1 MILTVCMWIRSVL
14 CWMASAPETHQH
26 PGLQLPAG
34 PSELGGPPKKLRHRE
49 PALLMQNAP
58 PLPPAGGGQAGNVQQ
73 EAVPWEVDAITKRL
87 DLACTTPA
95 SFPVSQ
101 PSRLKFVIGPSSE

>member
-1 MILTVCMWIRSVL
+1 MILIVCLWTWIRSVL
-14 CWMASAPETHQH
+14 CWIARAPETHWH

-34 PSELGGPPKKLRHRE
+34 PQESGGPPTKLRHRK
-49 PALLMQNAP
+49 PALLMLIRVDCRGT

-95 SFPVSQ
+95 
-101 PSRLKFVIGPSSE
+101 